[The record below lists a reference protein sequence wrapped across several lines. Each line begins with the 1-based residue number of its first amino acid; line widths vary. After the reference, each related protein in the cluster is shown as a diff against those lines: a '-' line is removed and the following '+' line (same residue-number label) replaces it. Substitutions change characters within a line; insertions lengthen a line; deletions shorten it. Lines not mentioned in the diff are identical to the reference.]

1 MPDFS
6 IVIPNYNQSHFL
18 PWALESLR
26 HQSVPFNVALMDGG
40 SSDNFQAVAESY
52 SEMITHLES
61 GPDGGQAA
69 AIKKGKASIPGDI
82 VAWLNADDY
91 YFPSALKKVS
101 SVFEKNPHVD
111 VVYGDAVHVTADG
124 CFLSYFSAVQSFN
137 PRDLARSCFICQPT
151 CFVRRKAYERIGGID
166 ATLKYTMDWD
176 LWHRLSLAGAKFQ
189 YLHEVLAA
197 VRYYPGTKTMSGD
210 RRRYWEIW
218 RIERKYGRH
227 FMPFSWAGF
236 YRYDLSFKERR
247 NFLEETFLYVLDGL
261 RQSKKRLLKMPGS
274 ESQMNQTLYGFH
286 RWEPVVETN
295 CIIHLPW
302 YDRRQWHQ
310 ICIEPEPFDQNY
322 IIRINDVLCHG
333 ATSENGC
340 LVVDV
345 PFITE
350 PYRKI
355 AISRPG
361 GGQWK
366 LLGFS
371 CELTGLNS
379 V

>member
-1 MPDFS
+1 MLDFS

-26 HQSVPFNVALMDGG
+26 HQSAPFNVALMDGG
-40 SSDNFQAVAESY
+40 SSDNFQTVAEFY
-52 SEMITHLES
+52 SDMITHLES

-91 YFPSALKKVS
+91 YFPGALDRVS
-101 SVFEKNPHVD
+101 SVFEKNSDVD

-124 CFLSYFSAVQSFN
+124 CFLSYFPPVQSFN

-197 VRYYPGTKTMSGD
+197 VRYYPGTKTQSGD
-210 RRRYWEIW
+210 RRRYGEIW
-218 RIERKYGRH
+218 RIEKKYGRH

-236 YRYDLSFKERR
+236 YRYDLSLKERR
-247 NFLEETFLYVLDGL
+247 NFFENFFLYTLDRL
-261 RQSKKRLLKMPGS
+261 RRSKKRLLRMQDS
-274 ESQMNQTLYGFH
+274 ESPMNQTLYGFH

-302 YDRRQWHQ
+302 YDRRQWRRLRLQ
-310 ICIEPEPFDQNY
+310 VEPFDNKY
-322 IIRINDVLCHG
+322 IIKVNGTLCHG
-333 ATSENGC
+333 AISETGPF
-340 LVVDV
+340 LIDV
-345 PFITE
+345 PSITE

-355 AISRPG
+355 TISRSG
-361 GGQWK
+361 GGRWRFI
-366 LLGFS
+366 GFS
-371 CELTGLNS
+371 CELTG
-379 V
+379 